1 MNLVKKILTYIAQI
15 KDKNS
20 NNLNEISKYTLKNL
34 FKNKIDDSE
43 IEKKIDKTFFL
54 IQDLK
59 GTSLVEALNIVESI
73 MSIINLEGDI
83 CEFGVAQGKT
93 SKLMAYLIKDTKKR
107 LYLFDSFKGLPKPSK
122 EDVLKDDIFK
132 LGSMKSYE
140 GKMSHN
146 KLKVISELQSIK
158 FNLDRVEI
166 NEGFFNQ
173 NNINTFKI
181 PDIISFAY
189 IDFDFY
195 QPTYDVLITIQK
207 RLISGSI
214 LIVDDYDF
222 FSTGAKTAVDEWH
235 KINNQFFDLKIVKTL
250 NSSFAIIKKK

>member
-107 LYLFDSFKGLPKPSK
+107 LYLL
-122 EDVLKDDIFK
+122 
-132 LGSMKSYE
+132 
-140 GKMSHN
+140 
-146 KLKVISELQSIK
+146 EL
-158 FNLDRVEI
+158 
-166 NEGFFNQ
+166 
-173 NNINTFKI
+173 
-181 PDIISFAY
+181 
-189 IDFDFY
+189 
-195 QPTYDVLITIQK
+195 
-207 RLISGSI
+207 
-214 LIVDDYDF
+214 
-222 FSTGAKTAVDEWH
+222 
-235 KINNQFFDLKIVKTL
+235 
-250 NSSFAIIKKK
+250 